1 MHSNNIVPDYQSL
14 MPMVL
19 RLAARG
25 EVRIRDA
32 VQELAETLK
41 LDAQARAT
49 LLPSGRQTLFANRV
63 HWAKTYLAKAGLIQ
77 ITRRGFFQITERGR
91 AALQVSPDQLNNGY
105 LSQFEE
111 FRNFQGRSDDAQ
123 GDDMNIELGA
133 ADGKALTPDELI
145 RLTHQQLEATLA
157 QDLLDRI
164 AASSPEFYGMARPS
178 RSASAKMLVHV
189 CKKGAD
195 HDDRYPRN

>member
-1 MHSNNIVPDYQSL
+1 
-14 MPMVL
+14 MVL

-77 ITRRGFFQITERGR
+77 NTRRGVFPDHRAGSGCITGFARSIEQR
-91 AALQVSPDQLNNGY
+91 
-105 LSQFEE
+105 LSL
-111 FRNFQGRSDDAQ
+111 S
-123 GDDMNIELGA
+123 
-133 ADGKALTPDELI
+133 I
-145 RLTHQQLEATLA
+145 R
-157 QDLLDRI
+157 RV
-164 AASSPEFYGMARPS
+164 PEF
-178 RSASAKMLVHV
+178 
-189 CKKGAD
+189 
-195 HDDRYPRN
+195 PR